1 MNGISIT
8 GHQLPLF
15 LPSPYLGPQ
24 RKATQ
29 GNNMTLGPRIPSSCS
44 HVTEQPESTNSW
56 RGDCSL
62 SPKYYRKMI
71 KGWNNLMK
79 NPFSYV
85 TPFEPKLVI
94 SEIQISIL
102 KGLLSL
108 PLMNESRNLIN
119 KMKRIPRPF
128 FFLLFLVTFC
138 SYSKLS

>member
-1 MNGISIT
+1 
-8 GHQLPLF
+8 
-15 LPSPYLGPQ
+15 
-24 RKATQ
+24 
-29 GNNMTLGPRIPSSCS
+29 
-44 HVTEQPESTNSW
+44 
-56 RGDCSL
+56 
-62 SPKYYRKMI
+62 
-71 KGWNNLMK
+71 MK

-128 FFLLFLVTFC
+128 FFFTLPGDLLFIFKTVLNPQFGLET
-138 SYSKLS
+138 